1 MASETT
7 YLRAILPS
15 LPNDFAK
22 KIRNLCA
29 SSESSEHIL
38 DTLIRFLS
46 GAEYAPNSTPEVRT
60 QWTEKQL
67 VVTKILDGMTRRPS
81 MDPKRPREDD
91 SESESQATKRQRS
104 SAEGSSA
111 AAATE
116 PEHPVFML
124 SSISVTSPVRKK
136 VHITVHKSSLSF
148 TNPTSKAVEAT
159 VPLPSLTR
167 AFLLPT
173 RGKSKPHWTIV
184 LLSSDS
190 SDRNKPT
197 NASPSNP
204 QVIFGLDALASPA
217 LSTTTYST
225 GEPIVATIS
234 KGSPTKPS
242 ILTFLSHLGIPVLEP
257 TPDVFRSACV
267 GATSGVSANEE
278 GVPGVEAYRG
288 AKQGS
293 LWFMKEGVLWGESKP
308 CEFWPVEDL
317 IGKSEGVKV
326 VSASGRTCT
335 VILTRKETGAEG
347 EENEDDG
354 EDVGEEAHFGMVDS
368 REKPGID
375 AWVRTYRHLFGKK
388 METQIGI
395 GQVED
400 DSDDEDEDFELKS
413 EDDDDGSVSSS
424 SSSSRSSDGGSD
436 GGSDDDAEESAEGEG
451 SEEEEL
457 KEEHHPL
464 MRPGA
469 MPRMSRAVIDMV
481 VGMVEDDMM
490 GSTAAGEQAD
500 NDDEDLEEDE
510 LED

>member
-1 MASETT
+1 
-7 YLRAILPS
+7 
-15 LPNDFAK
+15 
-22 KIRNLCA
+22 
-29 SSESSEHIL
+29 
-38 DTLIRFLS
+38 
-46 GAEYAPNSTPEVRT
+46 
-60 QWTEKQL
+60 
-67 VVTKILDGMTRRPS
+67 
-81 MDPKRPREDD
+81 
-91 SESESQATKRQRS
+91 
-104 SAEGSSA
+104 
-111 AAATE
+111 
-116 PEHPVFML
+116 
-124 SSISVTSPVRKK
+124 
-136 VHITVHKSSLSF
+136 
-148 TNPTSKAVEAT
+148 
-159 VPLPSLTR
+159 
-167 AFLLPT
+167 
-173 RGKSKPHWTIV
+173 
-184 LLSSDS
+184 
-190 SDRNKPT
+190 
-197 NASPSNP
+197 
-204 QVIFGLDALASPA
+204 
-217 LSTTTYST
+217 
-225 GEPIVATIS
+225 
-234 KGSPTKPS
+234 
-242 ILTFLSHLGIPVLEP
+242 
-257 TPDVFRSACV
+257 
-267 GATSGVSANEE
+267 
-278 GVPGVEAYRG
+278 
-288 AKQGS
+288 
-293 LWFMKEGVLWGESKP
+293 MKEGVLWGESKP

-335 VILTRKETGAEG
+335 VILTRKDTGDGVAGAGDG

-388 METQIGI
+388 KETQVTT

-424 SSSSRSSDGGSD
+424 SSSGSSNGGSDD
-436 GGSDDDAEESAEGEG
+436 GGSDDDAEESTEGEG

-490 GSTAAGEQAD
+490 GSSAAGEQAD